1 MRDSRGGLFSYRDFK
16 KPPISI
22 YTIYSFLVF
31 PVKIL
36 SPFPTRRPSERP
48 PAPPRV
54 LLLVTAPRTTRA
66 HSLSLGSQ
74 YLTPTE
80 GACTDMAEDAATA
93 TPASLVR
100 ISFAAPR
107 PCLRQLQLPTAPNHF
122 CVYLSDV
129 NYTSSTTAS
138 FSLTPTSPPSVLPCS
153 RSQLP
158 IMLLVMCPPACGCPH
173 LAAFKFVSLFLSLA
187 RLLADPFLVTA

>member
-1 MRDSRGGLFSYRDFK
+1 MNQLRAKRDSMRDSRGGLFSYRDFK

-22 YTIYSFLVF
+22 YTIYYFLVF

-48 PAPPRV
+48 PAPAAR
-54 LLLVTAPRTTRA
+54 LVACYCTTHHPGTLTT
-66 HSLSLGSQ
+66 HSHSALNAQ

-107 PCLRQLQLPTAPNHF
+107 PCLRELQLLPITFVCTFLMSIIPPPP
-122 CVYLSDV
+122 L
-129 NYTSSTTAS
+129 
-138 FSLTPTSPPSVLPCS
+138 PPSPSRLPLLLLFCRRRRIDS
-153 RSQLP
+153 LQNIRRRSYL
-158 IMLLVMCPPACGCPH
+158 MWRWLVAVAPA
-173 LAAFKFVSLFLSLA
+173 LA
-187 RLLADPFLVTA
+187 RGF